1 MYTFSLRTAHRW
13 ICQGIAAASLAAAAM
28 GTGVKGRGR
37 NNPHHSCARHW
48 LQSDLNVD
56 EVSAW
61 LGDSSLT
68 VTCNT
73 YLVLAPETLG
83 DISEVP

>member
-1 MYTFSLRTAHRW
+1 M
-13 ICQGIAAASLAAAAM
+13 AASLAAAM
-28 GTGVKGRGR
+28 GTDVKGRGR
-37 NNPHHSCARHW
+37 NNPHHSCARHC

-61 LGDSSLT
+61 LGHSSLT
-68 VTCNT
+68 VTSNT

-83 DISEVP
+83 NISEVP

>member
-1 MYTFSLRTAHRW
+1 MDLPGHSGGEPGGGGYGDRRQRAG
-13 ICQGIAAASLAAAAM
+13 Q
-28 GTGVKGRGR
+28 
-37 NNPHHSCARHW
+37 NPHHSCARHW